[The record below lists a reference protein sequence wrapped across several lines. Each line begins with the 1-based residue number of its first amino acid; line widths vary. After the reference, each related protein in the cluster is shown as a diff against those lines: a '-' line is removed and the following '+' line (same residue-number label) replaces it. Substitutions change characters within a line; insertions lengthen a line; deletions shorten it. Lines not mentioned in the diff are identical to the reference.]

1 MGSVSLFVKSII
13 IISFLWCLGESILPH
28 LSLKKNFNFIYGI
41 IIISMVFN
49 LFLNFDTE
57 NLFEFEG
64 SITDTH
70 QSKEYLKEIY
80 EQRLEQVLK
89 DKYKNNSIEAK
100 LTDDYK
106 VQSIYCDDS
115 EVYNK
120 IMRDLNE

>member
-1 MGSVSLFVKSII
+1 
-13 IISFLWCLGESILPH
+13 
-28 LSLKKNFNFIYGI
+28 
-41 IIISMVFN
+41 MVFN
-49 LFLNFDTE
+49 LFLNFDTD
-57 NLFEFEG
+57 NLFEYEG
-64 SITDTH
+64 TVADKH

-80 EQRLEQVLK
+80 EQRLEQVLR
-89 DKYKNNSIEAK
+89 DKYKNNSVEAK